1 MKKSFLSFGVSVAL
15 CGSLYGYDYN
25 IVDGNQMLGA
35 VIDIKDMTEFD
46 NKCVNFV
53 YHIDYTNG
61 ENYLVHNANQTLSGY
76 DDLTQLNQGQG
87 FIVNATGS
95 CKVTI
100 QDPIVFKGYTYST
113 IKSPTTGKTW
123 LDRNLGATKVCD
135 KKRSEFASNLDY
147 ENSQKDCFGDYY
159 QWGRKADGHQL
170 KTSLTDTSLLGS
182 LTNTNTYFIL
192 NNSASTYYDW
202 VSSSPTD
209 IDIKGTKRS
218 DIWGKTTDGT
228 SVCPA
233 GFRVPTIGELEKEGA
248 DINTLVN
255 VLKFPLSGVRAYYT
269 NSIYGKGGYGSVWSD
284 TPSYNYY
291 ANAYNIREDSSN
303 TLTGVER
310 ASGRSIRCI
319 KN

>member
-1 MKKSFLSFGVSVAL
+1 MKKSFLSIGVSVAL

-46 NKCVNFV
+46 EGCVNSV
-53 YHIDYTNG
+53 KYTDYQNGGIDLMY
-61 ENYLVHNANQTLSGY
+61 YANQTPSGSN
-76 DDLTQLNQGQG
+76 DLLKLNQGQG

-100 QDPIVFKGYTYST
+100 GEPIVFKGFTYST
-113 IKSPTTGKTW
+113 IKSPSGSIW

-135 KKRSEFASNLDY
+135 KKRSEFASDLDY

-159 QWGRKADGHQL
+159 QWGRGADGHQL
-170 KTSLTDTSLLGS
+170 KTSLTSTSLLGS

-192 NNSASTYYDW
+192 NNSSSTYYDW
-202 VSSSPTD
+202 VSSSA
-209 IDIKGTKRS
+209 S
-218 DIWGKTTDGT
+218 DIYGTTRSNIWKKTDGT
-228 SVCPA
+228 SVCPV
-233 GFRVPTIGELEKEGA
+233 GFRVPTIGELTNEA
-248 DINTLVN
+248 PYINL
-255 VLKFPLSGVRAYYT
+255 LKFPNSGYRASYT
-269 NSIYGKGGYGSVWSD
+269 NSIYGKGAYGSVWSN

-291 ANAYNIREDSSN
+291 ANSYSVREDSSN

-310 ASGRSIRCI
+310 ASGRAVRCI